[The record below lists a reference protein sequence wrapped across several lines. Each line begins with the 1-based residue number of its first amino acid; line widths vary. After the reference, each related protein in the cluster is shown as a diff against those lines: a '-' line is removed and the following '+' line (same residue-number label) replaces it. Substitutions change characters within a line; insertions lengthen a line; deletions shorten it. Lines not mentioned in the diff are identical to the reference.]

1 MKEKLKIFDKNK
13 GITLI
18 ALVIT
23 IVVLLIL
30 AGITIGAIT
39 GDNGIINKTR
49 QAKEDAEIA
58 NEKEIIDTSTVEA
71 MGKNKRGNL
80 EEDEFQSAIAKHTDG
95 KVEVTDIGEEFEVY
109 FTETNRYYMVDK
121 DGNIGEAQEVIK
133 DQYPG
138 DITVGKD
145 GEQLDGSED
154 HPYEINC
161 IEDLVVLSN
170 ITRGKGNYLENGEV
184 KDAEK
189 NVFASKNI
197 ILTRT
202 LNFNSSLSY
211 SNLSI
216 GWKYDETEES
226 YIIDENSISNL
237 RELLIDRNGV
247 GFVPISEETGSSQLK
262 FQGNFN
268 GQGFEIQNL
277 YENTKSTGGLFRSIR
292 SGKIENLG
300 LTNVNI
306 IATGGAAGVVNSSE
320 GSKFYNI
327 YVTGNVYSN
336 SRVGGIVQFTTVGA
350 EIINCCN
357 LARIESKQS
366 AGGIIGYSDIYT
378 TINIINCYN
387 AGEVLGNGMDSLY
400 NATSGIIGGAYS
412 NRNKKYYK
420 YM

>member
-1 MKEKLKIFDKNK
+1 MKEKLKIFGKNK

-336 SRVGGIVQFTTVGA
+336 SRVGGIVQFTTGGA

>member
-336 SRVGGIVQFTTVGA
+336 SRVGGIVQFTTGGA